1 MQWRGEE
8 RLDSPL
14 EPLIEPLQFGFM
26 QRGLVASVLV
36 AVICGILGSFVVLK
50 GLAFIGDALA
60 HASFGGVA
68 IAFVLG
74 LNIYLGAFVF
84 AIATALGIGAITR
97 RGRVTS
103 DTAIGVFFSG
113 TFALGILI
121 VSRIEGYTTDL
132 FGYLFG
138 DVLSITRSDL
148 LAIGALG
155 IVVFL
160 LLAIFYRQLVFA
172 AFDPTVAAAS
182 GLRAGA
188 LNYLLLVLLGATI
201 VTAIQAVGIIMVV
214 AMLVTPAATAYLFGP
229 RFPYMISASAAI
241 GALAAVLG
249 IYVSYYLD
257 VASGAAIILVATVL
271 FVGVF
276 VVTGMHQKP
285 AGPDEGAAR
294 ES

>member
-1 MQWRGEE
+1 M
-8 RLDSPL
+8 DSLL
-14 EPLIEPLQFGFM
+14 EPLFEPLQFGFM
-26 QRGLVASVLV
+26 QRGLAASVLV

-74 LNIYLGAFVF
+74 FNIYLGAFVF
-84 AIATALGIGAITR
+84 AVATAFGIGAITR
-97 RGRVTS
+97 QGRVTS

-121 VSRIEGYTTDL
+121 VSRVEGYTTDL

-138 DVLSITRSDL
+138 DVLSITGSDL
-148 LAIGALG
+148 LAICALG
-155 IVVFL
+155 VVVL
-160 LLAIFYRQLVFA
+160 VLIAIFYRQLIFA

-188 LNYLLLVLLGATI
+188 LDYLLLGLLGATI
-201 VTAIQAVGIIMVV
+201 VTAIQAVGIVMVV
-214 AMLVTPAATAYLFGP
+214 AMLVTPAATAYLFAP
-229 RFPYMISASAAI
+229 RFQYMIAASAGI

-249 IYVSYYLD
+249 IYLSYYLD
-257 VASGAAIILVATVL
+257 VASGAAIILVATAIFVL
-271 FVGVF
+271 AFSF
-276 VVTGMHQKP
+276 TGLPRKVK
-285 AGPDEGAAR
+285 GDEDSAASR
-294 ES
+294 A